1 MTFNS
6 HRYFFLFLFMVVCS
20 LGVKA
25 IGVGPEYNEYTP
37 DLEYISIDTIPI
49 QDRYTDFISTD
60 YYNPFDITPSII
72 EQTVDYD
79 FETGRYIVMEKIG
92 DEFYRSPSYLTM
104 DEYLDWQQ
112 KKQQEDH
119 FRKLSG
125 IKSPEFSSN
134 LKFDPMADIDIDKF
148 LADRLFGGTEISIK
162 PTGNIDLI
170 ISGAYQKTDNPN
182 ISEEFQRQLII
193 PDFDMDI
200 NMGVDGKIGEKL
212 NLGFNYNTQATFDFD
227 QKLNLGY
234 GSDIFDEDD
243 IIKTIEAGN
252 ISFPL
257 KSQLI
262 QGSQDLFGLKTEL
275 QFGKFWLTAL
285 ASQSRTERDEI
296 TIENGKLIQEFEIRP
311 DEYDENRHFFVSQY
325 NREIYESALQNIP
338 QVRSLMNINNIEV
351 WVTVKPNETLNNAA
365 PVALIDFLGE
375 PELNNFS
382 DPNTQWVPQ
391 PVATD
396 AMDLDG
402 KRLPTNNVSE
412 LFNRL
417 VNDRFTRESVNTVSA
432 LKSNYGMREVV
443 DFEVRTM
450 RKLNPNEY
458 TYNPQLGFI
467 SLRQKLEP
475 NQSLGIAYE
484 YTYSINGDQV
494 YKVGEMTNETVQTER
509 DIDNNPKPQNV
520 IYLKMLK
527 SSNQTPNQP
536 QWDLM
541 MKNVYQLSSSQLT
554 QEDFELDIFFEDNS
568 NSSLKRYIPEAG
580 YRNIPLLNLFD
591 LDRLNNYGDPQ
602 EDGVFDFVPGVT
614 VNTSTGSIIF
624 PVLQPFGQSL
634 LELLDGN
641 ADLYAKYGYPELY
654 TNTVTSARQQ
664 LGKNRFLIKGQVK
677 SNTSSEISL
686 GAFGIP
692 PGSVTVRAG
701 SQILKEGIDYDIDY
715 GIGRIKILND
725 AYLQQGVP
733 IRVSFEDQ
741 GLFGLQQKTMIGLRG
756 EFRFNENFTL
766 GMTYMNLFERPFSQK
781 VNIGNDPI
789 NNRMYGLDLSL
800 TADAPG
806 ITKLVDKLP
815 FISTNA
821 PSSITVNAEVAA
833 LKPGSSSAINVPG
846 EDQEVISIDDFE
858 GATSG
863 VLLGS
868 RGNQWVMASTP
879 TAALRNEGE
888 LINDVAYGAN
898 RALMNWGVVFDR
910 RARTGQDQADSYSR
924 RIDATELFPIRQQDR
939 SQLPDLL
946 TFDVH
951 YYPTERGPYN
961 FDVPDGITSNGR
973 KVSQG
978 VTFDQ
983 ENEKIVLNRPETR
996 WAGIQ
1001 RSLQNN
1007 DFEAANYEYVEFWM
1021 MNPFMDRTDSDN
1033 TNDRGVIYIDLG
1045 NVSEDIMKDDLQF
1058 FENSIPGVDEL
1069 VPTRSTVWGEVPLA
1083 IPNINGFDREDQ
1095 ELQDL
1100 GLDGLT
1106 DEQEREKYAEYITAI
1121 EQAGGFI
1128 NDPSNDNYLS
1138 YLDDSYGPEVG
1149 ILQRFKRFNHPQG
1162 NAPLRSNTV
1171 GLGNPIP
1178 DAEDLNGNRSL
1189 ERSESFYRY
1198 QITLN
1203 DNGFGEINTNVAN
1216 DFITDERTTINP
1228 QTDAVEKWYR
1238 FQIPIQLDPE
1248 QSGNLIQK
1256 VGDIEGFRSI
1266 QFMRMWMTGFQ
1277 KPKTFRLAEF
1287 ELIRNQWRRLEVNGE
1302 TCDGDNGSTEFVVNE
1317 VGLQE
1322 NGEKIPFNYVLPRG
1336 IKQERIYSTF
1346 SNLLQDENSLSLNV
1360 CNMPDSCRA
1369 MISKLTQLDVRQFER
1384 LQMFA
1389 HAEVKQ
1395 EFQDGDSLYLFIRMG
1410 KDFTNNYYE
1419 YELPLAFSDST
1430 IATGSLKLMDFQAY
1444 SDEVWRFENKID
1456 FPLTLFTD
1464 TKRERN
1470 NSNVPPSDIY
1480 QLLKGDS
1487 SNTRASVK
1495 IKGNP
1500 SLGLIKGMVIGIRS
1514 KSLRANSLCAEVWV
1528 NELRMAG
1535 FDNRGGIA
1543 GIARVDVQLADLGNI
1558 TASSNYSSI
1567 GWGQI
1572 DEQLQERQLE
1582 ELVEYDIATNLELGK
1597 FFPDKW
1603 GLKIPFYYQFA
1614 KSISTPEYDPLE
1626 LDLTKNQL
1634 LENTNLTELQQE
1646 DITFRQNDVTTVST
1660 YNFTNVR
1667 KERTKDGSPKP
1678 WDISNLSASYSFSR
1692 TKHRDEIIKNE
1703 VTDDQR
1709 ADMGY
1714 SYNAKPLN
1722 IEPFKGIKPKIL
1734 RFIKEF
1740 NFNPVPSSFNFNTQM
1755 RRYKSEKLYRIP
1767 DPSEGFEYA
1776 FDDKRF
1782 DWTRNYSLSWDL
1794 AKSLRF
1800 NYDASAV
1807 ALVDELKQV
1816 GVAPTALDRRWEDP
1830 MGRDSIMVGPDMRS
1844 YADIIDEDPNYA
1856 DRYRTDNIMDFGR
1869 MKQFTQGVSLSY
1881 KLPFKFLPG
1890 LDWIT
1895 SQAQYNGDY
1904 SWSVA
1909 SLSSFEVIN
1918 NERVTLGN
1926 IIQNNQRRSLRTTF
1940 DFEKLYDKVG
1950 YFKTL
1955 QGKNRQRG
1963 SRTRDKKDEEGG
1975 ASRSKNKKQREA
1987 SIIEKVLIRPLLSV
2001 RQIKVNY
2008 NEDLSTVIPGFTEV
2022 PKFLGIAGSNQG
2034 LGFAF
2039 GLQPDINKENPDN
2052 FLRRLED
2059 DITVSRLQNQ
2069 QVLQN
2074 SSQTYEADIEL
2085 EPWEHL
2091 TIDIDYKKRFTTN
2104 HSEYFINIDP
2114 TGDPSQADYQQLTGR
2129 DVGSYDVTYGA
2140 IGTLFN
2146 GDIDALFKTFEDYR
2160 LIVSQRLNPGGPGH
2174 AINPGFQEGYGSKHI
2189 DVLLP
2194 AFLAAYT
2201 GQDPNTIELDITEQV
2216 RGRGFVPKPNW
2227 SLKYDGLS
2235 KIPVFK
2241 KIFSSFSVRH
2251 AYKGNLSVNSFA
2263 TDLQYDIFGGSFIDP
2278 NIATGN
2284 FFSRYEIPSLI
2295 INEEFKPLIGIDFKT
2310 NNDLNFN
2317 FEYAKSRRL
2326 SLSTDVAKLEE
2337 MNATNFV
2344 TGLEWTFQD
2353 VRIGFLAGGK
2363 KTRRRKARNE
2373 DDAIDEDEDTTEERD
2388 ARKPE
2393 EGAGVEDVQN
2403 RLSIAINVQFRDDV
2417 TQTHELDKEVRP
2429 ESTRGT
2435 KSLEIA
2441 PVIEY
2446 DINKNFTLSFF
2457 ANYNKTTPK
2466 ISTSYGRES
2475 FEAGII
2481 ARFNLN

>member
-1 MTFNS
+1 MTFKS
-6 HRYFFLFLFMVVCS
+6 HHFFNVPLLLLTSMS
-20 LGVKA
+20 ALLALGT
-25 IGVGPEYNEYTP
+25 GPNESDT
-37 DLEYISIDTIPI
+37 EIRWISMSIDTIPI
-49 QDRYTDFISTD
+49 QDHYSDFITTD
-60 YYNPFDITPSII
+60 YYNPFDITPSVIQ
-72 EQTVDYD
+72 QTVEYD
-79 FETGRYIVMEKIG
+79 FETNSYVVMEKIG
-92 DEFYRSPSYLTM
+92 DDYYRTPTYLTM
-104 DEYLDWQQ
+104 EEYLAWQQ

-119 FRKLSG
+119 FRKLAG

-134 LKFDPMADIDIDKF
+134 LKLDPMADIDIDKF
-148 LADRLFGGTEISIK
+148 LADRLFGGTDIEIK

-170 ISGAYQKTDNPN
+170 LSGAYQKTDNPN

-193 PDFDMDI
+193 PDFDMNI

-285 ASQSRTERDEI
+285 ASQSRTEREEI
-296 TIENGKLIQEFEIRP
+296 TLENGKLIQEFELRP
-311 DEYDENRHFFVSQY
+311 DDYDENRHFFVSQY
-325 NREIYESALQNIP
+325 NKEIYESALQNIP
-338 QVRSLMNINNIEV
+338 QVRSLININNIEV
-351 WVTVKPNETLNNAA
+351 WVTVKPNENLNNAVS
-365 PVALIDFLGE
+365 VAIIDYLGE
-375 PELNNFS
+375 TELSNFS
-382 DPNTQWVPQ
+382 DPNTQWVPT

-402 KRLPTNNVSE
+402 KRLPTNNASE

-417 VNDRFTRESVNTVSA
+417 VNDRFTRESVNTVAA
-432 LKSNYGMREVV
+432 LKSMYGMREVV

-475 NQSLGIAYE
+475 NQSLGVAYE
-484 YTYSINGDQV
+484 YTYSINGDQI

-509 DIDNNPKPQNV
+509 DANNEPKPQNV
-520 IYLKMLK
+520 VYLKMLK

-554 QEDFELDIFFEDNS
+554 QEDFQLDIFFEDNT
-568 NSSLKRYIPEAG
+568 NSSLKRYIPETG

-591 LDRLNNYGDPQ
+591 LDRLNIYGDPQ

-614 VNTSTGSIIF
+614 VNTTTGSIIF

-634 LELLDGN
+634 LDLLDGN
-641 ADLYAKYGYPELY
+641 AELYAKYGYPELY
-654 TNTVTSARQQ
+654 QNTVTAARQE

-701 SQILKEGIDYDIDY
+701 SQILREGIDYDIDY
-715 GIGRIKILND
+715 GIGRIKILNE

-733 IRVSFEDQ
+733 IRVAFENQ

-756 EFRFNENFTL
+756 EYRFNENFIL

-821 PSSITVNAEVAA
+821 PSTITVNAEVAA
-833 LKPGSSSAINVPG
+833 LKPGASSAINIPG
-846 EDQEVISIDDFE
+846 EDKEVISIDDFE

-863 VLLGS
+863 ILLGT
-868 RGNQWVMASTP
+868 RGNQWSIASTP
-879 TAALRNEGE
+879 TAALRDEAE
-888 LINDVAYGAN
+888 LIDDVAYGAN
-898 RALMNWGVVFDR
+898 RALINWGVVFDR
-910 RARTGQDQADSYSR
+910 RARNQEDERNSYTR
-924 RIDATELFPIRQQDR
+924 RIDATDLFPNRNIDR

-946 TFDVH
+946 TFDIH
-951 YYPTERGPYN
+951 YYPSERGPYN
-961 FDVPDGITSNGR
+961 FDVPEGITSGGR
-973 KVSQG
+973 RISQG
-978 VTFDQ
+978 VTFDTDD
-983 ENEKIVLNRPETR
+983 EKIVLNRPETR

-1001 RSLQNN
+1001 RALQNN
-1007 DFEAANYEYVEFWM
+1007 DFEAANYEYIEFWM
-1021 MNPFMDRTDSDN
+1021 LNPFMERPDADN
-1033 TNDRGVIYIDLG
+1033 TNDQGFIYIDLG
-1045 NVSEDIMKDDLQF
+1045 NVSEDILKDDLQF
-1058 FENSIPGVDEL
+1058 FENSIAGPGER
-1069 VPTRSTVWGEVPLA
+1069 VPSRSTVWGNVPLV

-1106 DEQEREKYAEYITAI
+1106 DEEEREKHAAFIRAI
-1121 EQAGGFI
+1121 EQAGGFV
-1128 NDPSNDNYLS
+1128 NDPANDNYQS
-1138 YLDDSYGPEVG
+1138 YLDDTFPAGMSLLE
-1149 ILQRFKRFNHPQG
+1149 RFKRFNHPQG
-1162 NAPLRSNTV
+1162 NAPLRTQTV

-1189 ERSESFYRY
+1189 ERKESFYRY
-1198 QITLN
+1198 QILLN
-1203 DNGFGEINTNVAN
+1203 DNGFGEINTNVVN
-1216 DFITDERTTINP
+1216 DFITDERTTRNP
-1228 QTDAVEKWYR
+1228 ETGAEEKWYR
-1238 FQIPIQLDPE
+1238 FQVPIQLDPS

-1266 QFMRMWMTGFQ
+1266 QFMRMWMTGFKQ
-1277 KPKTFRLAEF
+1277 PKTFRLAEF
-1287 ELIRNQWRRLEVNGE
+1287 ELVRNQWRRLDIDGE

-1322 NGEKIPFNYVLPRG
+1322 NGEKKPFNYVLPKG
-1336 IKQERIYSTF
+1336 IKQERIFSTF
-1346 SNLLQDENSLSLNV
+1346 TNLLQDENSLSLNV

-1389 HAEVKQ
+1389 HAEMKQ
-1395 EFQDGDSLYLFIRMG
+1395 EFQDGDSLYLFLRMG

-1419 YELPLAFSDST
+1419 YELPLVFSDSMV
-1430 IATGSLKLMDFQAY
+1430 ATGGLKATDLIAY
-1444 SDEVWRFENKID
+1444 SDEVWRVENRID
-1456 FPLTLFTD
+1456 FPLTLLTD
-1464 TKRERN
+1464 AKRERN
-1470 NSNVPPSDIY
+1470 NANFPTSDIY
-1480 QLLKGDS
+1480 HLIGGDT
-1487 SNTRASVK
+1487 SNVNATIK

-1500 SLGLIKGMVIGIRS
+1500 SLGLIKGMVIGLRS
-1514 KSLRANSLCAEVWV
+1514 KSLRANALCAEVWV

-1535 FDNRGGIA
+1535 FNNRGGVA
-1543 GIARVDVQLADLGNI
+1543 GIARVDVQLADLGNL
-1558 TASSNYSSI
+1558 TMSSNYSSI

-1572 DEQLQERQLE
+1572 DQQLQERQLE

-1603 GLKIPFYYQFA
+1603 GLRIPFYYQYA
-1614 KSISTPEYDPLE
+1614 KSVSTPEYDPLE
-1626 LDLTKNQL
+1626 LDLTKDQL
-1634 LENTNLTELQQE
+1634 LENTHLTELQRE
-1646 DITFRQNDVTTVST
+1646 DITERQNDVTTIST
-1660 YNFTNVR
+1660 VNFTNVR
-1667 KERTKDGSPKP
+1667 KDRTKEGAPKP
-1678 WDISNLSASYSFSR
+1678 WDISNVSASYSFSR
-1692 TKHRDEIIKNE
+1692 TKHRDEIIKQE

-1709 ADMGY
+1709 ADL
-1714 SYNAKPLN
+1714 SYAYTAKPKS
-1722 IEPFKGIKPKIL
+1722 IQPFKGVKAKAL

-1740 NFNPVPSSFNFNTQM
+1740 NFNPIPNNVSFNTQM
-1755 RRYKSEKLYRIP
+1755 RRYKSQKLYRIP
-1767 DPSEGFEYA
+1767 DPSEGFTYA

-1782 DWTRNYSLSWDL
+1782 DWTRNYSVAWDL

-1800 NYDASAV
+1800 NYNASAV
-1807 ALVDELKQV
+1807 ALIDELKQV
-1816 GVAPTALDRRWEDP
+1816 GVSPSAEDRRWEDP
-1830 MGRDSIMVGPDMRS
+1830 MGRDSILVGSDMRS
-1844 YADIIDEDPNYA
+1844 YKDLISEDPNYA
-1856 DRYRTDNIMDFGR
+1856 NRYRNDNIRDFGR
-1869 MKQFTQGVSLSY
+1869 MKQFTQGISLNY
-1881 KLPFKFLPG
+1881 KLPFQFLPG

-1895 SQAQYNGDY
+1895 STAQYSGDY

-1909 SLSSFEVIN
+1909 SLSAFELIN
-1918 NERVTLGN
+1918 NEPVSLGN
-1926 IIQNNQRRSLRTTF
+1926 IIQNNQKRSLRTTF
-1940 DFEKLYDKVG
+1940 NFEKLYDKVD
-1950 YFKTL
+1950 YFKKL
-1955 QGKNRQRG
+1955 QNKNTRGARNRTDRSGQDDAASNRGK
-1963 SRTRDKKDEEGG
+1963 
-1975 ASRSKNKKQREA
+1975 ASRDV
-1987 SIIEKVLIRPLLSV
+1987 SIIEKILVRPLLSV
-2001 RQIKVNY
+2001 RNIKANY
-2008 NEDLSTVIPGFTEV
+2008 NEDLSTVIPGFMEV
-2022 PKFLGIAGSNQG
+2022 PKFLGIAGNNQG
-2034 LGFAF
+2034 LGFAL
-2039 GLQPDINKENPDN
+2039 GLQPDISKENPN
-2052 FLRRLED
+2052 NYLRKLQE

-2074 SSQTYEADIEL
+2074 SAQTYEADIQL
-2085 EPWEHL
+2085 EPWKYL

-2104 HSEYFINIDP
+2104 HSEYFINVDP
-2114 TGDPSQADYQQLTGR
+2114 SGDPVLADYQQLTGR

-2140 IGTLFN
+2140 LGTLFD
-2146 GDIDALFKTFEDYR
+2146 GDIDGLFKKFENYR
-2160 LIVSQRLNPGGPGH
+2160 IIISQRLNPSG
-2174 AINPGFQEGYGSKHI
+2174 NPHVLDPQYAEGYGSKHI

-2201 GQDPNTIELDITEQV
+2201 DQDPNTINLDITEQV
-2216 RGRGFVPKPNW
+2216 KGRGFLPKPNW

-2235 KIPVFK
+2235 RISAFK
-2241 KIFSSFSVRH
+2241 KIFSSFSIKH
-2251 AYKGNLSVNSFA
+2251 AYKGNMSVNSFA
-2263 TDLQYDIFGGSFIDP
+2263 TDLQFDIYGGSFIDP

-2284 FFSRYEIPSLI
+2284 YFSRYEIPSLI
-2295 INEEFKPLIGIDFKT
+2295 INEEFRPLLGIEFKT
-2310 NNDLNFN
+2310 PSNLNFN
-2317 FEYAKSRRL
+2317 FEYGKKRRL

-2337 MNATNFV
+2337 TNETNFS
-2344 TGLEWTFQD
+2344 TGMEWTFQD
-2353 VRIGFLAGGK
+2353 VRIGFLTGNK
-2363 KTRRRKARNE
+2363 KKRSRNNSRNKNE
-2373 DDAIDEDEDTTEERD
+2373 STDEDSPEDRD
-2388 ARKPE
+2388 KRRPADPT
-2393 EGAGVEDVQN
+2393 ASAQVPN
-2403 RLSIAINVQFRDDV
+2403 RLSIGLNVQFRDDIS
-2417 TQTHELDKEVRP
+2417 QTHELDKDVRP
-2429 ESTRGT
+2429 EATRGT
-2435 KSLEIA
+2435 KALEIA
-2441 PVIEY
+2441 PLIEY
-2446 DINKNFTLSFF
+2446 DINKNFTLSIF

-2475 FEAGII
+2475 FEAGLI